1 MEEQM
6 STSDIE
12 QFLATVPLLQDVD
25 KRHRTTL
32 AKTVF
37 TRSFAPGEVIMREG
51 ETGVGAFMIRSGKV
65 EVTKESGDEVEH
77 LNTQGPGAVLGEIAL
92 LTDLPRTATVRA
104 IEPTE
109 LVGLTAWNF
118 RAELQKSPELCY
130 QLLRIVARRL
140 ADSDARLSSR

>member
-1 MEEQM
+1 M

-25 KRHRTTL
+25 KRHRASL

-37 TRSFAPGEVIMREG
+37 TRSFAPGETIMREG

-65 EVTKESGDEVEH
+65 EVTKESGDETEH
-77 LNTQGPGAVLGEIAL
+77 LNTLGPGAVLGEIAL
-92 LTDLPRTATVRA
+92 ITDLPRTATVRA
-104 IEPTE
+104 VEPTE

-118 RAELQKSPELCY
+118 RAELHRSPELCY

-140 ADSDARLSSR
+140 ADSDARLAAR